1 MTFHIYS
8 VTHFQLDSYVV
19 SNANLAPVRGIRTKR
34 SCQLLGFDFRD
45 ECTSWSMLVLAQ
57 PQYGLGNVN
66 VLLSSTKAKMW
77 GGAWYV
83 RTRCRCQHRQ

>member
-8 VTHFQLDSYVV
+8 VTRFQLDSYVV
-19 SNANLAPVRGIRTKR
+19 SNANLAPVRAIHMKR
-34 SCQLLGFDFRD
+34 SCQLVGFDFRV
-45 ECTSWSMLVLAQ
+45 ECTSWSMLMLSQ

-66 VLLSSTKAKMW
+66 VLVSSTKAKMW

-83 RTRCRCQHRQ
+83 RARCRCA